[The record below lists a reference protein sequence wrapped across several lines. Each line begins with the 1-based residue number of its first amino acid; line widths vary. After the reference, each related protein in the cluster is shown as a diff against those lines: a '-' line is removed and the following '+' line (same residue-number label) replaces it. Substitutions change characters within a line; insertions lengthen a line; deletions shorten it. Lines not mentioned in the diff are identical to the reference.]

1 MEIGKIK
8 MASKKT
14 YKPKPYVPE
23 AVDGDNDGLVQDG
36 TEFER
41 PVETEIVFEPVRQ
54 LTYTVKDG
62 ENILTV
68 ADKFKP
74 EGMTRK
80 DYAEKLLKLN
90 GQVVAGRVINL
101 G

>member
-1 MEIGKIK
+1 MTK
-8 MASKKT
+8 KKT
-14 YKPKPYVPE
+14 YTPKPYVPE
-23 AVDGDNDGLVQDG
+23 ALDGDGDGLVQDG

-54 LTYTVKDG
+54 LTYTVKEG

-68 ADKFKP
+68 AEKFKP
-74 EGMTRK
+74 ESMTRK
-80 DYAEKLLKLN
+80 DYAAQLLKLN
-90 GQVVAGRVINL
+90 GKVIAGQVINL